1 MDHIGQRIK
10 KLRQTQGMSQRELGS
25 ILGVGKAAVQK
36 YEANPN
42 PNLSADKIRLLS
54 TTFRVFP
61 RMFIFNDQEE
71 FWSSVFSLNESSYYS
86 LSREF
91 ESLRHEIKEVDEIFS
106 RRILELNRTIAEL
119 NAVGFEKAEG
129 AIGDLAKIDE
139 YRNHKYTKATRQL

>member
-10 KLRQTQGMSQRELGS
+10 KLRQAQGMSQKELGD

-36 YEANPN
+36 YEANPS
-42 PNLSADKIRLLS
+42 PNLTADKIKLLS

-91 ESLRHEIKEVDEIFS
+91 EDLRHEIKEVDEIFS

-119 NAVGFEKAEG
+119 NATGFEKAE
-129 AIGDLAKIDE
+129 AVIGDLAKIDE
-139 YRNHKYTKATRQL
+139 YRNHKYIKATGRL